1 MPLASLKKIV
11 RASFR
16 TEIFQQNLVDEYH
29 SLQLKKKVGNV
40 QPGNTSDLI

>member
-16 TEIFQQNLVDEYH
+16 TEIFQQNLVDKYH
-29 SLQLKKKVGNV
+29 SLQSKNKVGSV
-40 QPGNTSDLI
+40 QPRNTSDFI

>member
-16 TEIFQQNLVDEYH
+16 TEIFQQNLVDKYH
-29 SLQLKKKVGNV
+29 SLQSKNKIGSV
-40 QPGNTSDLI
+40 QPRNTSDLI